1 MKKSE
6 RIQELPRGKSKSVR
20 SKQQKKTLTI
30 SPKASPLQLISSGL
44 IPANERSEWVGETGG
59 EELVLPNMLC
69 GAAVFAPPLS
79 TVAVNRAATATL
91 LSVDWLGEE
100 APPTAGTDSKVC
112 SVVGT
117 LPPIC
122 S

>member
-20 SKQQKKTLTI
+20 SKQQEKTLTI

-59 EELVLPNMLC
+59 EELVLPNMLF
-69 GAAVFAPPLS
+69 GAAVLAPPLS
-79 TVAVNRAATATL
+79 TVAV
-91 LSVDWLGEE
+91 VDWLGEE
-100 APPTAGTDSKVC
+100 APPTAGTESKVC
-112 SVVGT
+112 SGVGI